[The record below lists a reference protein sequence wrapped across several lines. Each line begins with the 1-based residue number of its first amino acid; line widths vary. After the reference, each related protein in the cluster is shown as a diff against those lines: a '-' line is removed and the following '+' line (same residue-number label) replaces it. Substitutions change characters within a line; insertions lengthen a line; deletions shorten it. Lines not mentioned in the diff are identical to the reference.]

1 MGVELISP
9 NVDREADV
17 FTIDFLHRRLGQDF
31 PISGD
36 ALALAR
42 AEVSE

>member
-1 MGVELISP
+1 MIVNISP

-17 FTIDFLHRRLGQDF
+17 FTITFLHKRLGQDF

-36 ALALAR
+36 DLAR
-42 AEVSE
+42 ARTVAD